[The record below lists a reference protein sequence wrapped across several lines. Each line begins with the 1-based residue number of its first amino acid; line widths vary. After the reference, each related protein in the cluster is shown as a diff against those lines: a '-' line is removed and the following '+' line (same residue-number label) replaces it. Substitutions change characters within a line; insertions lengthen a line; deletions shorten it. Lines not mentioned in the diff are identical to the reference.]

1 MDKIMIQDY
10 RMKLYALFML
20 LALAGC
26 NALIGPHSPTAY
38 ENATSLKAEVLLALG
53 KANTP
58 YSDNETEINEIKL
71 KAEQAYEYVKGVP
84 NNQLSAKQWEILKNP
99 NGNLLGKFF
108 KRWEERSTLSE
119 PLIEEY
125 KKLASDAFDQI
136 ICLEA
141 NKKETTECITNGDSN
156 NE

>member
-1 MDKIMIQDY
+1 MEKQMIKNY

-26 NALIGPHSPTAY
+26 STLIGPHSPTAY
-38 ENATSLKAEVLLALG
+38 ENATSLKAEVLVTLG

-58 YSDNETEINEIKL
+58 YSDNEAEIEAIKL

-84 NNQLSAKQWEILKNP
+84 KNQLSTKQWEILKDP
-99 NGNLLGKFF
+99 DGDLLGNFL
-108 KRWEERSTLSE
+108 KRWKERSTLSDTI
-119 PLIEEY
+119 IEEY
-125 KKLASDAFDQI
+125 KKLASDAFDEI

-141 NKKETTECITNGDSN
+141 NKKEPTECMTDGDSN
-156 NE
+156 NG